1 MYVNATWVYLT
12 LSPLQ
17 GCQMVYFQTKNPNFG
32 KFLRVWQWK
41 MLLYFMDIWTIL
53 QQISMLYGHLVY
65 FMVNWYFCS
74 HFGMQHKEK
83 SGNPGLLFTASLL
96 FFTRTHVTIAKST
109 MVVKPFIPARSAL
122 LFRASNEKWR
132 KKIVKNCIFNPH
144 SIQSVLMSK

>member
-1 MYVNATWVYLT
+1 
-12 LSPLQ
+12 
-17 GCQMVYFQTKNPNFG
+17 
-32 KFLRVWQWK
+32 
-41 MLLYFMDIWTIL
+41 
-53 QQISMLYGHLVY
+53 
-65 FMVNWYFCS
+65 
-74 HFGMQHKEK
+74 MQHKEK